1 MTAARLDARCYE
13 PLLRVY
19 RIEFIIKFLLTR
31 YWRTDKSSEIGRLE
45 LCPADPLPIR
55 FISITVLQSCPAMQ
69 GCHVQHEERA
79 KRRYGH
85 RAPCRTPD
93 GDSV

>member
-45 LCPADPLPIR
+45 LCPQGFNHLSVQTQAIDRFAFEQPGHSPSRNTSQLDFLKITHGINLP
-55 FISITVLQSCPAMQ
+55 A
-69 GCHVQHEERA
+69 
-79 KRRYGH
+79 
-85 RAPCRTPD
+85 
-93 GDSV
+93 